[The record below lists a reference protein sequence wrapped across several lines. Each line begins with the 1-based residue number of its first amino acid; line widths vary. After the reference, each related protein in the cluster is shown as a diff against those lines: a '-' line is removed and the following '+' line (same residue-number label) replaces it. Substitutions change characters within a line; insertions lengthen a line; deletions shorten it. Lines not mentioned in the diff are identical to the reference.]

1 MAVSETKSG
10 AFYGVGVYGT
20 AQYDRAS
27 TTLQAN
33 ISFNAGGV
41 VNTVSVVEGTG
52 TTFTLPSVSATGTA
66 VDVDAYMAF
75 TTTATSAAIVVN
87 ADTTDFFDGFRV
99 NTNFVN
105 AYYGQGVYGA
115 SYYGDTSGPTE
126 FRVPSVTALSDVQLG
141 GFAIIADNNT
151 DISVGVFGELVT
163 DAPGVV
169 GDEVEILAKAAVV
182 PESATGAAVV
192 NDVSQI
198 TINRVPV
205 AGVTGTGEV
214 VTVDPAADAN
224 VTPESATGVGEVGD
238 GLNFQSRYTPPSV
251 DGTGEVTPVTI
262 AENAQPTFNGVT
274 ATNSPGNVTIST
286 TTVIFDVANKDHQ
299 RTTFVEPDKPRIV
312 YVRAA

>member
-20 AQYDRAS
+20 EQYDRAS

-33 ISFNAGGV
+33 VSFNAGGV

-75 TTTATSAAIVVN
+75 TTTSVSAPLVVN

-126 FRVPSVTALSDVQLG
+126 FRVPSVTALGDVQLG

-169 GDEVEILAKAAVV
+169 GDEVEILAKAVVV
-182 PESATGAAVV
+182 PESAVGTSEISDVEQRTENTIIVADQAIAATA
-192 NDVSQI
+192 NAPDI
-198 TINRVPV
+198 
-205 AGVTGTGEV
+205 
-214 VTVDPAADAN
+214 AANAN
-224 VTPESATGVGEVGD
+224 VTPESATG
-238 GLNFQSRYTPPSV
+238 
-251 DGTGEVTPVTI
+251 TGEVTTVNPQAVYLVPSVSAAGTVD
-262 AENAQPTFNGVT
+262 ENEVVGNNAVPTFTGVSSL
-274 ATNSPGNVTIST
+274 ATPGNVTIST

-299 RTTFVEPDKPRIV
+299 RTTYVEPDEPRIV

>member
-10 AFYGVGVYGT
+10 AFYGIGVYGT
-20 AQYDRAS
+20 DQYDRAS

-75 TTTATSAAIVVN
+75 TTTSVSAPLVVN

-126 FRVPSVTALSDVQLG
+126 FRVPDVTGAGTIGVG
-141 GFAIIADNNT
+141 GLTIIADNNT

-169 GDEVEILAKAAVV
+169 GDEVEILAKAVVV
-182 PESATGAAVV
+182 PESATGAAEI
-192 NDVSQI
+192 NDVTQRTENTVI
-198 TINRVPV
+198 V
-205 AGVTGTGEV
+205 ADQAIAATANAP
-214 VTVDPAADAN
+214 DIAADAN
-224 VTPESATGVGEVGD
+224 VTPESTTGTGEVGD
-238 GLNFQSRYTPPSV
+238 GLNFQSRYTPASA
-251 DGTGEVTPVTI
+251 DGTGEVTTVSI
-262 AENAQPTFNGVT
+262 AENAQPTFDGVA
-274 ATNSPGNVTIST
+274 ATNSAGNVTIST

-299 RTTFVEPDKPRIV
+299 RTTYVEPDEPRIV

>member
-1 MAVSETKSG
+1 MSVSETKSG
-10 AFYGVGVYGT
+10 AWYGLATYGT
-20 AQYDRAS
+20 EQYDRAS
-27 TTLQAN
+27 ITLQSLV
-33 ISFNAGGV
+33 SFNAGGV

-52 TTFTLPSVSATGTA
+52 VLFTVPSVSAAGTA

-75 TTTATSAAIVVN
+75 TTTSVSAPLVVN

-99 NTNFVN
+99 STNFAN

-115 SYYGDTSGPTE
+115 SYYGDTSAPTE
-126 FRVPSVTALSDVQLG
+126 FRVPSVTALGDVQLG

-151 DISVGVFGELVT
+151 EISVGVFGELVT

-169 GDEVEILAKAAVV
+169 GDEVEILAKAVVV
-182 PESATGAAVV
+182 PESATGAAEI

-205 AGVTGTGEV
+205 TGVTGTGEV
-214 VTVDPAADAN
+214 TTADPAADAN
-224 VTPESATGVGEVGD
+224 FTPESVT
-238 GLNFQSRYTPPSV
+238 
-251 DGTGEVTPVTI
+251 GTGEVTTVNVQAVYLVPSVSAAGTVD
-262 AENAQPTFNGVT
+262 ENEVVGNNAIPTFNGVSSL
-274 ATNSPGNVTIST
+274 ATPGNVTIST